1 VPHTRRDLVRLI
13 EADPVRFMRKVVTYD
28 LENSGLG
35 FLLATQDA
43 QTADLLWDV
52 ARALGKARAR
62 EVPTTAAM
70 LQSLASGESAL
81 AYNVLGAYAQ
91 AKIRETPSIGFVH
104 PQDYTLVGTRI
115 AFISK
120 RAAHPDAAR
129 LWLDHLLSKRGQSV
143 LAKRSGLFA
152 VRRDAEPEPPAAT
165 SDPGAPV
172 RPRPIAIGPSLMAY
186 LDRHK
191 RQDFLK
197 QWKRALARQ

>member
-1 VPHTRRDLVRLI
+1 
-13 EADPVRFMRKVVTYD
+13 VTYD
-28 LENSGLG
+28 LEDSGLG

-43 QTADLLWDV
+43 KTADLVWDV
-52 ARALGKARAR
+52 ARALGKARVR
-62 EVPTTAAM
+62 EVATSAAM
-70 LQSLASGESAL
+70 LQSLASGESVL

-91 AKIRETPSIGFVH
+91 AKMRETPSIGFVH

-129 LWLDHLLSKRGQSV
+129 LWLDHLLSARGQRM
-143 LAKRSGLFA
+143 LAKRSSLFP
-152 VRRDAEPEPPAAT
+152 VRTDVEPEPPAGSSA
-165 SDPGAPV
+165 PGSAV

-197 QWKRALARQ
+197 EWKRALATQ